1 MINLKK
7 FIALVLVAV
16 LCLSFAACGKK
27 EDYSGKWVAEEWNV
41 EKTGA
46 IVNATLELYTDGTF
60 KETSVSSVNGYEEMH
75 GSWKIK
81 GDEIKMVYTRLV
93 AGDDLGFDANGRPI
107 DGIERGTTYT
117 ILDAITIKN
126 GEHYYNKEH

>member
-1 MINLKK
+1 
-7 FIALVLVAV
+7 
-16 LCLSFAACGKK
+16 
-27 EDYSGKWVAEEWNV
+27 
-41 EKTGA
+41 
-46 IVNATLELYTDGTF
+46 
-60 KETSVSSVNGYEEMH
+60 MH

-117 ILDAITIKN
+117 ILDALTIKN